1 LRDQNEAKSKE
12 EVRSVGISRRHIL
25 AVVVVASAAIGFSTA
40 KITTAPAAEASATH
54 RYTLRVGD
62 KVTIPA
68 VKQRCGVYTEG
79 GSPEFYCARPLHPR
93 HQVTIFGDSILIWKV
108 GKPDR
113 PAWSG
118 KP

>member
-1 LRDQNEAKSKE
+1 
-12 EVRSVGISRRHIL
+12 
-25 AVVVVASAAIGFSTA
+25 VVVASAAIGFGIA
-40 KITTAPAAEASATH
+40 KIVTAPAADASAS
-54 RYTLRVGD
+54 RVYTLHVGD

-68 VKQRCGVYTEG
+68 VRQHCAVYTEG

-93 HQVTIFGDSILIWKV
+93 HQVTIFRGSILIWKV
-108 GKPDR
+108 GNPDR

>member
-1 LRDQNEAKSKE
+1 MLRKRGTRA
-12 EVRSVGISRRHIL
+12 L

-40 KITTAPAAEASATH
+40 KITTAPAAEASATY